1 MNAVLLPLHRELLAS
16 SRVAAW
22 TRPSDRLRWAELGF
36 LIGAGATAAVAVS
49 CLDFG
54 LRVPGHAILRAVFPM
69 ALGLSLAP
77 RRLGGLVMGAS
88 AWAMAML
95 LKSTGGSG
103 LGIGALTSL
112 CLTGPMLDVALWRA
126 KSGWPVYLSFAAG
139 GCLANIG
146 AFAVRGAG
154 KAVRLGIAAET
165 TVGRVGL
172 GRLVELPPLRPD
184 RRTAERCDLVSAAC
198 RSRRGMHA
206 GVRVVIHVGID
217 DTDMPDTPG
226 TNQLARAMVQQVADA
241 YRCVR
246 IIRHQLLDDPRVP
259 FTSHNGS
266 ASILLQPLMPWDRE
280 QLVGRLRQRMLDWF
294 VPGSDPG
301 LCVAEVVPADVT
313 EFALR
318 CQRELV
324 TQDMAHELAA
334 VTEFIWKDSAGPAAA
349 SSALWPPW
357 D

>member
-1 MNAVLLPLHRELLAS
+1 VNAVLLPLHRELLAS

-22 TRPSDRLRWAELGF
+22 ARPSDRLRWEELGF

-154 KAVRLGIAAET
+154 KLSGWESLLKRPLAEWVSVAWWSYLFCGLIA
-165 TVGRVGL
+165 GL
-172 GRLVELPPLRPD
+172 L
-184 RRTAERCDLVSAAC
+184 SAAIWF
-198 RSRRGMHA
+198 RLHA
-206 GVRVVIHVGID
+206 GRD
-217 DTDMPDTPG
+217 DERTPE
-226 TNQLARAMVQQVADA
+226 
-241 YRCVR
+241 
-246 IIRHQLLDDPRVP
+246 
-259 FTSHNGS
+259 S
-266 ASILLQPLMPWDRE
+266 AS
-280 QLVGRLRQRMLDWF
+280 
-294 VPGSDPG
+294 
-301 LCVAEVVPADVT
+301 
-313 EFALR
+313 
-318 CQRELV
+318 
-324 TQDMAHELAA
+324 
-334 VTEFIWKDSAGPAAA
+334 
-349 SSALWPPW
+349 
-357 D
+357 

>member
-1 MNAVLLPLHRELLAS
+1 M
-16 SRVAAW
+16 
-22 TRPSDRLRWAELGF
+22 
-36 LIGAGATAAVAVS
+36 
-49 CLDFG
+49 
-54 LRVPGHAILRAVFPM
+54 
-69 ALGLSLAP
+69 
-77 RRLGGLVMGAS
+77 
-88 AWAMAML
+88 
-95 LKSTGGSG
+95 
-103 LGIGALTSL
+103 
-112 CLTGPMLDVALWRA
+112 
-126 KSGWPVYLSFAAG
+126 
-139 GCLANIG
+139 
-146 AFAVRGAG
+146 
-154 KAVRLGIAAET
+154 
-165 TVGRVGL
+165 
-172 GRLVELPPLRPD
+172 
-184 RRTAERCDLVSAAC
+184 
-198 RSRRGMHA
+198 
-206 GVRVVIHVGID
+206 IHVGID

-301 LCVAEVVPADVT
+301 LCVAEVVPAGVT

-334 VTEFIWKDSAGPAAA
+334 GYGIHLEGLGGTGGGVIGGLAAVGLSAAGDDGRVVQVGTWADDLSGVQDIRTLEARGVEVRPLAGGEAIRSGGVDVGKHLRPNIRGQRIVLYVEPNPNPQNDA
-349 SSALWPPW
+349 VWLAIRLK
-357 D
+357 